1 MTADVDLAL
10 TEEERVLRDSTRRAL
25 EKAAP
30 HRRFTAAVARADEA
44 PVDMW
49 PLAQA
54 LGWTGLLV
62 PEAQGGLGM
71 PLSAAALIAEEA
83 GRGLFCGPFA
93 TTAVLAPTL
102 FGGGDVGA
110 DDLLSSI
117 AAGEKAISLA
127 HVAEAGSVLTIEE
140 GDPSRISGSRDL
152 VEHPGVA
159 TDLLLF
165 DLRSRPAGDAEL
177 VVALVPAGAAG
188 CRGLYRQPFDV
199 TCPVARFDLD
209 RVSVA
214 SARVRKRALSEAALD
229 DLLRPFHVVVAAELV
244 GIGRAALERATGYA
258 RERQQFGVAI
268 GSFQAIKHKL
278 ADAYVQV
285 ESAALAVRQAA
296 LDGDA
301 GSALAAR
308 AIASE
313 AALKAAGD
321 SIQVHGGIG
330 FSWECEAHLYL
341 KRARRLV
348 TVLAR
353 PDQLRRKVADRLV
366 ARVLDAA

>member
-1 MTADVDLAL
+1 MTADLDLAL
-10 TEEERVLRDSTRRAL
+10 TEEERVLRDSTRKAL

-30 HRRFTAAVARADEA
+30 HRRFTAAAARADES

-62 PEAQGGLGM
+62 PEARGGLGL

-83 GRGLFCGPFA
+83 GRGLFSGPFA

-102 FGGGDVGA
+102 FGTGGA
-110 DDLLSSI
+110 ETDDLLSSI

-127 HVAEAGSVLTIEE
+127 HVAEAGTTLSIAE
-140 GDPSRISGSRDL
+140 GDPHRITASRDL
-152 VEHPGVA
+152 VEHPGIA

-165 DLRSRPAGDAEL
+165 DLRSRGEGEVEL
-177 VVALVPAGAAG
+177 VVALVAAGAAG

-209 RVSVA
+209 RVEVPP
-214 SARVRKRALSEAALD
+214 ARLRRLVLTDAALD
-229 DLLRPFHVVVAAELV
+229 DLLHPFHVVVAAELV
-244 GIGRAALERATGYA
+244 GIGRAALERATAYA

-268 GSFQAIKHKL
+268 GSFQAIKHRL

-296 LDGDA
+296 LDGDT

-313 AALKAAGD
+313 AALKATGD
-321 SIQVHGGIG
+321 CIQVHGGIG